1 VTGGVATLRLS
12 VPADSAYA
20 FAPRIVA
27 AWIVAT
33 AGAEIDSVED
43 ARLAV
48 DELVAPFVAAGSG
61 VHVAFAEEV
70 GALAVE
76 IEAARG
82 EVKVELTP
90 IAERILRVVGADFSR
105 LDAGRNGFR
114 LHLRLPGAHENS
126 GNQ

>member
-1 VTGGVATLRLS
+1 VTRLKLS

-33 AGAEIDSVED
+33 SGAEIDSVED

-61 VHVAFAEEV
+61 VTVAFAEED

-76 IEAARG
+76 IEAERR
-82 EVKVELTP
+82 EVNVELTP
-90 IAERILRVVGADFSR
+90 IAERILRVVGANFSR
-105 LDAGRNGFR
+105 LDSGRNGFR
-114 LHLRLPGAHENS
+114 LHLRLPGVSEDS
-126 GNQ
+126 GNL